1 MLREEVVIQRA
12 DGTKVRLVITDQ
24 YYTAIESD
32 DPNDG
37 TPALLVKLSDKRTL
51 YPPEPSEAHRSKQKK
66 ESIIL

>member
-37 TPALLVKLSDKRTL
+37 TPALLLKLSDKRTL
-51 YPPEPSEAHRSKQKK
+51 YPPEPREPRRIRHKAER
-66 ESIIL
+66 